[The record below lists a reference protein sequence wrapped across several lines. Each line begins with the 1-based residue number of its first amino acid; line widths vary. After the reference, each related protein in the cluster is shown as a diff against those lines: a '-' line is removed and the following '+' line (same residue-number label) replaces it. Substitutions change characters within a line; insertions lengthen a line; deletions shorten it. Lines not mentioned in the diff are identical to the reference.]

1 MLWPAHDS
9 PHPPK
14 LSTTIAGEY
23 RTGARSDAVAESG
36 RAVTLAIRRAHIG
49 GVTKLDEDYLDLGHG
64 VTRLIVRIDTNAVVR
79 IRSHLVRVLTTLG
92 GL

>member
-1 MLWPAHDS
+1 
-9 PHPPK
+9 
-14 LSTTIAGEY
+14 
-23 RTGARSDAVAESG
+23 
-36 RAVTLAIRRAHIG
+36 VTLAIRRAHIG